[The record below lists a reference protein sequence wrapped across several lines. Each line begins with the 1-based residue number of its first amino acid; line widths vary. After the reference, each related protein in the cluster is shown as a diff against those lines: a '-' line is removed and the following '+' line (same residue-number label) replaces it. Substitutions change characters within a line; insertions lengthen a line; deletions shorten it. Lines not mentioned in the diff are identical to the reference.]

1 MGLTQQ
7 HPRTKLEPSSHLSFC
22 WLYALEKL
30 KFEGSMMRLPMAQV
44 KKSLHKVE
52 FEFQKVQLSPKETLA
67 QIE

>member
-1 MGLTQQ
+1 MGLTAASKDK
-7 HPRTKLEPSSHLSFC
+7 TGTITHLSFC

-30 KFEGSMMRLPMAQV
+30 KFEGSTMRLPMAQV

-52 FEFQKVQLSPKETLA
+52 SEFQKVQLSPKETLA